1 MKQVKCDVSTF
12 TPISP
17 TTVRISGGTKNIRP
31 YYYGKNIVS
40 LEMPDNSVMIE
51 KLNEHKDLTKKKK
64 AELLE
69 IANKLSLEVN
79 SRNTKAEIIAAIEK
93 QSR

>member
-1 MKQVKCDVSTF
+1 MRKL
-12 TPISP
+12 
-17 TTVRISGGTKNIRP
+17 TKLQQKLKEAGQLKSEP
-31 YYYGKNIVS
+31 S
-40 LEMPDNSVMIE
+40 SEMPDNSVMIE

>member
-1 MKQVKCDVSTF
+1 MRKL
-12 TPISP
+12 
-17 TTVRISGGTKNIRP
+17 TKLQQKLKDTGQLKSEP
-31 YYYGKNIVS
+31 S
-40 LEMPDNSVMIE
+40 SEMPDNSVMIE